1 MLKTLPVKN
10 FYDTFPEQPVA
21 TDNPAAE
28 ASTFIDQLPKAIQSQ
43 KGKYQKVTVGEEM
56 TVGSTV
62 MKLISAEPPVLQ
74 LQINGQTWL
83 ILGRLAPDAQKKL
96 VKTGNLPPT
105 QVLWWSGKSL
115 APELLEALQPQVVIA
130 SSNTIAPETAQLLL
144 ESETI
149 FYFTGRDG
157 AIQWTPY
164 DGFETTLEV
173 INKDAPLL

>member
-1 MLKTLPVKN
+1 SLPVKN
-10 FYDTFPEQPVA
+10 FYDTFQEEPVA
-21 TDNPAAE
+21 TDAVATE
-28 ASTFIDQLPKAIQSQ
+28 ASKFIEQLPNAIQSQ
-43 KGKYQKVTVGEEM
+43 KGNYQKVLVGEEM
-56 TVGSTV
+56 TVGSTT
-62 MKLISAEPPVLQ
+62 MKLVSAEPPVLQ
-74 LQINGQTWL
+74 LQINDQTWL
-83 ILGRLAPDAQKKL
+83 ILGRLALDDQKQL
-96 VKTGNLPPT
+96 VTAGNLPPT
-105 QVLWWSGKSL
+105 QVLWCSGKSL